1 MRPRLIG
8 MVHLGPLP
16 GAPGYHGEIDGVIA
30 AAILDARV
38 LADAGFDAVM
48 VENFGDVPYFAATV
62 PPVTV
67 AAMTRAV
74 AAVRDAVEIPVGVN
88 VLRNDALAAVSVAAA
103 TGAAFIRVNVLH
115 GAMTTDQGEITGRAA
130 EVARLRRALAPD
142 LWVMA
147 DVFVK
152 HAVPPPGLTLEQATA
167 DLTAR
172 GGAGAIVVS
181 GDATGKAP
189 GIGTVRKVK
198 AAAGAVPVYLGSG
211 VSPATLPRFLSVA
224 DGVIVGTAVKQRGV
238 TTNPVAANRA
248 RAMVQAAAP

>member
-16 GAPGYHGEIDGVIA
+16 GAPGYLGEIDGLLA
-30 AAILDARV
+30 AAMRDARV

-48 VENFGDVPYFAATV
+48 VENFGDAPYFPEAV

-67 AAMTRAV
+67 AAMARAV
-74 AAVRDAVEIPVGVN
+74 GAVRDAIEIPVGVN
-88 VLRNDALAAVSVAAA
+88 VLRNDALAAVSIAAA
-103 TGAAFIRVNVLH
+103 TGASFIRVNVLH
-115 GAMTTDQGEITGRAA
+115 GTMTTDQGGITGRAA

-152 HAVPPPGLTLEQATA
+152 HAVPPPGLSLEQATA
-167 DLTAR
+167 DLASR
-172 GGAGAIVVS
+172 GGAGAIIVS

-198 AAAGAVPVYLGSG
+198 AGAGDVPVYLGSG
-211 VSPATLPRFLSVA
+211 VTATTLPRFLAVA
-224 DGVIVGTAVKQRGV
+224 DGAIVGTAAKQRGV

-248 RAMVQAAAP
+248 RAMV